1 MFMYIQFVVFPTWS
15 NDFRYMYIFPCAC
28 IIFLHPL
35 LSGLWS
41 SYFICFCIY
50 YCTCI
55 LVSNRFPSHM
65 MVVSFNSN
73 TTGVTSGAGI
83 PVCFAT
89 VFLHP
94 PVSALATSSVTRFMD
109 SLALV
114 QSVHLCS
121 LPADSNC
128 HT

>member
-1 MFMYIQFVVFPTWS
+1 
-15 NDFRYMYIFPCAC
+15 
-28 IIFLHPL
+28 
-35 LSGLWS
+35 
-41 SYFICFCIY
+41 
-50 YCTCI
+50 
-55 LVSNRFPSHM
+55 
-65 MVVSFNSN
+65 
-73 TTGVTSGAGI
+73 
-83 PVCFAT
+83 